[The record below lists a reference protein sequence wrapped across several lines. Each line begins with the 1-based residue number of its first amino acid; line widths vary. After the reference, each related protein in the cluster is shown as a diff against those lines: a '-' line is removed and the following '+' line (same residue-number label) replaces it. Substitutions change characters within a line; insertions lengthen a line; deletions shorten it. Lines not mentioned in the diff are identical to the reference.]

1 MRMRNPVSNC
11 RKRNKEVFS
20 LQKEITEFK
29 KSKEEEIL
37 EIQKK
42 HSEEFDK
49 VKELHHDEIQW
60 LQQKL
65 QKIENPKNNISNSG
79 ITDASNLNDIS
90 GTFSQDMQRI
100 TYFKLQE
107 KENADLK
114 TKLST
119 IESQYKDAIE
129 GYRNKLS
136 KKNKKIKSL
145 EKSLNDM
152 RRSFKTLSDNMK
164 EMNVRTSK
172 LEEVCTS
179 KNTNQFQTRF
189 YADKD
194 LSSESWVLF
203 KTKERYNTP
212 KRLAEHT
219 DVKETNFESIMHT
232 KSTPFDTYKDS
243 HFLSP
248 RQFQNSS
255 ENIKIFSS
263 RENFCKDES
272 EEREKECDCDE
283 CKNGVVKIRIWKFEA
298 GDAKSN
304 YLTIQKEYIEN
315 TPTKLTTNL
324 RDQEDICVK
333 TFQHSKTQSQFQ
345 GLRESNVNYIPKELW
360 RLSINNNKKTVASSQ
375 FFPSEDKDI
384 FLKSYFRDNFAKS
397 SNLRKSNL
405 IMTKSKNLIES
416 RLFKEIGENEFSR
429 WPSGFGETNG
439 RNDCEVLHSSPQL
452 IRK

>member
-1 MRMRNPVSNC
+1 
-11 RKRNKEVFS
+11 
-20 LQKEITEFK
+20 
-29 KSKEEEIL
+29 
-37 EIQKK
+37 
-42 HSEEFDK
+42 
-49 VKELHHDEIQW
+49 

-179 KNTNQFQTRF
+179 KNINQFQTRF

-194 LSSESWVLF
+194 LSSES
-203 KTKERYNTP
+203 
-212 KRLAEHT
+212 
-219 DVKETNFESIMHT
+219 
-232 KSTPFDTYKDS
+232 
-243 HFLSP
+243 
-248 RQFQNSS
+248 
-255 ENIKIFSS
+255 
-263 RENFCKDES
+263 
-272 EEREKECDCDE
+272 
-283 CKNGVVKIRIWKFEA
+283 
-298 GDAKSN
+298 
-304 YLTIQKEYIEN
+304 
-315 TPTKLTTNL
+315 
-324 RDQEDICVK
+324 
-333 TFQHSKTQSQFQ
+333 
-345 GLRESNVNYIPKELW
+345 
-360 RLSINNNKKTVASSQ
+360 
-375 FFPSEDKDI
+375 
-384 FLKSYFRDNFAKS
+384 
-397 SNLRKSNL
+397 
-405 IMTKSKNLIES
+405 
-416 RLFKEIGENEFSR
+416 
-429 WPSGFGETNG
+429 
-439 RNDCEVLHSSPQL
+439 
-452 IRK
+452 